1 MQIGEVRALVTGA
14 ASGLGYGFAL
24 ELARAGARVAAVDID
39 GDGLRRLA
47 AESGGLPGRVETMV
61 GDISDEAAVKA
72 FVREADERL
81 GGVNV
86 LVNNA
91 ALLMDGLLV
100 SDEDGWIRRLPTAQW
115 RKALDVNLTGQF
127 LVAREVAA
135 SMLERRGEGGGGGE
149 GVIVNISSL
158 ARSGNAGQS
167 VYGASKAGLDS
178 ATRTWAVE
186 LAPHGIRV
194 ASIAPGVIQTPLLDN
209 ISEEARASLLA
220 GIPVGR
226 FGEPFEVWLAL
237 RFILEC
243 GFFTGRVIEL
253 DGGARM

>member
-1 MQIGEVRALVTGA
+1 MQIGEVQALVTGA
-14 ASGLGYGFAL
+14 ASGLGYRFAL
-24 ELARAGARVAAVDID
+24 ELAGAGAKVAAVDID
-39 GDGLRRLA
+39 GEGLRRLA
-47 AESGGLPGRVETMV
+47 AESAGLPGVVETFV
-61 GDISDEAAVKA
+61 GDISDESAVKA
-72 FVREADERL
+72 FVRDADERL

-91 ALLMDGLLV
+91 AVLMDGLLV
-100 SDEDGWIRRLPTAQW
+100 TNEDGWIRRLPTAQW
-115 RKALDVNLTGQF
+115 RKALEVNLTGQF

-135 SMLERRGEGGGGGE
+135 SMLERHGERGGE

-178 ATRTWAVE
+178 ATRTWALE

-194 ASIAPGVIQTPLLDN
+194 ASIAPGVIQTPILDN
-209 ISEEARASLLA
+209 ISDEARAGLLA
-220 GIPVGR
+220 AIPLGR
-226 FGEPFEVWLAL
+226 FGDPREVWLAL

-243 GFFTGRVIEL
+243 GFFTGRVLEV
-253 DGGARM
+253 DGGAQM

>member
-24 ELARAGARVAAVDID
+24 ELVRAGAKAAAVDID
-39 GDGLRRLA
+39 ADGLRRLA
-47 AESGGLPGRVETMV
+47 AECSGLPGRVETMV
-61 GDISDEAAVKA
+61 GDITDEAAVKA
-72 FVREADERL
+72 FVRDADERF
-81 GGVNV
+81 GGLNV

-91 ALLMDGLLV
+91 AVLMDGLLV
-100 SDEDGWIRRLPTAQW
+100 SDEEGWIRRLPTAQW

-127 LVAREVAA
+127 LVAREAA
-135 SMLERRGEGGGGGE
+135 AAMLERRGEGGGE
-149 GVIVNISSL
+149 GVIVNLSSL

-178 ATRTWAVE
+178 ATRTWALE

-194 ASIAPGVIQTPLLDN
+194 ASIAPGVIETPILDN
-209 ISEEARASLLA
+209 ISGEARAGLLA
-220 GIPVGR
+220 GIPLGR
-226 FGEPFEVWLAL
+226 FGDPREVWLAL
-237 RFILEC
+237 RFIIEC
-243 GFFTGRVIEL
+243 GFFTGRVIEV